1 MLPALALVP
10 DSLCPT
16 SIRVF
21 TFIFS
26 VSVSIIFRYSSNLFV
41 MCWIS
46 FFVVLVYTPTCT
58 FALYTHSALVI
69 NHSDLNIDIYR
80 FGRYSDCSDAHT
92 LVAPMTARTWA
103 TPFLIHQP
111 SDVAS
116 ERRALVILN
125 QPFSES
131 LLTRVWNASTWRACA
146 DGGANRLHDILD
158 DAARERCAIRGY
170 EHHIDE
176 F

>member
-1 MLPALALVP
+1 VQPEDPVKTTAWVRELTCLHIIYMLLALALVP

-26 VSVSIIFRYSSNLFV
+26 VSVSVILRYSSNLFV

-80 FGRYSDCSDAHT
+80 FGRYKSNSDWWRCSY
-92 LVAPMTARTWA
+92 PGC
-103 TPFLIHQP
+103 
-111 SDVAS
+111 S
-116 ERRALVILN
+116 
-125 QPFSES
+125 
-131 LLTRVWNASTWRACA
+131 
-146 DGGANRLHDILD
+146 HDCTNLGH
-158 DAARERCAIRGY
+158 AFPNSPAIRCCIGKKGIG
-170 EHHIDE
+170 HP
-176 F
+176 